1 MKLRRKTACD
11 EIAGF
16 LDKGTTLTGELQFA
30 GQLQIHGNFHGSITT
45 NDILVI
51 GETAVV
57 HADVAVGEIE
67 IHGKVFGNIQA
78 KKRIEISPTG
88 RVQGDVRAPVFVL
101 ESGAIFDGRSYMLD
115 RNDDAVRSHAEA
127 VVRKG
132 VDETH

>member
-1 MKLRRKTACD
+1 MKLRRKTASD

-16 LDKGTTLTGELQFA
+16 LDRGTTLTGELQFA

-45 NDILVI
+45 NDILVV

-78 KKRIEISPTG
+78 KKRIEISTTG
-88 RVQGDVRAPVFVL
+88 RVQGDVRAPIFVI
-101 ESGAIFDGRSYMLD
+101 ESGAVFDGRSYMLD
-115 RNDDAVRSHAEA
+115 RKDDGVSAHADPSVTERS
-127 VVRKG
+127 G
-132 VDETH
+132 